1 MINRERHIVI
11 PIVMTRVNLMTIKA
25 CLPVVLILTA
35 GAVFGQDNWGGW
47 GWGTPGGGTVEGSW
61 AHGYADV
68 VRAAGEAEL
77 NNSIAAG
84 NYADARSKEIDNRLK
99 ATQTYFQMRDINK
112 QWTEA
117 NKTPA
122 LTQEE
127 AYRWAKA
134 LSPKRATSSQ
144 VDPVTGKILWP
155 IILTSAAYNQPRN
168 LLDSLFVSRATQG
181 ALNGDQFA
189 QVQQAHDAIL
199 ATMTANAKK
208 YSDMD
213 IIAAKNLIDSL
224 VYEAR
229 FPAG

>member
-1 MINRERHIVI
+1 
-11 PIVMTRVNLMTIKA
+11 MTIKT

-35 GAVFGQDNWGGW
+35 GTAFGQYYVNGGW
-47 GWGTPGGGTVEGSW
+47 GGYSGGGTVAGSY

-77 NNSIAAG
+77 NDSIAAG
-84 NYADARSKEIDNRLK
+84 NYADARSKDIDNKLK
-99 ATQTYFQMRDINK
+99 AEQTYFQMRDINK

-134 LSPKRATSSQ
+134 LAPKRATSSQ
-144 VDPVTGKILWP
+144 IDPVTGKILWP
-155 IILTSAAYNQPRN
+155 IILTSTAYQQPRDQ
-168 LLDSLFVSRATQG
+168 LDSLFAARATQG
-181 ALNGDQFA
+181 TLNGDQFA
-189 QVQQAHDAIL
+189 EVQQAHDQIL
-199 ATMTANAKK
+199 ATVTANAKK
-208 YSDMD
+208 YSDRD

>member
-1 MINRERHIVI
+1 MI
-11 PIVMTRVNLMTIKA
+11 IKT

-35 GAVFGQDNWGGW
+35 GTVFGQYFVNGGW
-47 GWGTPGGGTVEGSW
+47 GGGSSTVAGSW

-84 NYADARSKEIDNRLK
+84 NFADARSKEIDNRLK

-117 NKTPA
+117 NKTPP

-134 LSPKRATSSQ
+134 LAPKRPTSGQ
-144 VDPVTGKILWP
+144 LDPVTGKILWP
-155 IILTSAAYNQPRN
+155 IILRAAAYNDSRDQ
-168 LLDSLFVSRATQG
+168 LDSLFAARVTQG
-181 ALNGDQFA
+181 SLDGDQFA
-189 QVQQAHDAIL
+189 LVQQAHDNIM
-199 ATMTANAKK
+199 ATMTANAKS
-208 YSDMD
+208 YSSMD
-213 IIAAKNLIDSL
+213 IIGAKNLIDSL

>member
-1 MINRERHIVI
+1 
-11 PIVMTRVNLMTIKA
+11 MTIKT

-35 GAVFGQDNWGGW
+35 GTAFGQYYVNGGW
-47 GWGTPGGGTVEGSW
+47 GGYYGGGTVAGSY

-77 NNSIAAG
+77 NDSIAAG
-84 NYADARSKEIDNRLK
+84 NYADARSKDIDNKLK
-99 ATQTYFQMRDINK
+99 AEQTYFQMRDINK

-134 LSPKRATSSQ
+134 LAPKRATSSQ
-144 VDPVTGKILWP
+144 LDPVTGKILWP
-155 IILTSAAYNQPRN
+155 VILTATAYQQPRD
-168 LLDSLFVSRATQG
+168 LLDSLFAARATQG
-181 ALNGDQFA
+181 TLNGDQFVE
-189 QVQQAHDAIL
+189 VQQAHDEIL

-208 YSDMD
+208 YKDLD
-213 IIAAKNLIDSL
+213 IIAAKNMIDSL
-224 VYEAR
+224 AYEAR

>member
-1 MINRERHIVI
+1 
-11 PIVMTRVNLMTIKA
+11 MTIKT
-25 CLPVVLILTA
+25 CLPVVLILTVLTLT
-35 GAVFGQDNWGGW
+35 GGTVFGQYYVNGGWGGW
-47 GWGTPGGGTVEGSW
+47 GGGGTVAGSY

-77 NNSIAAG
+77 NDSIAAG
-84 NYADARSKEIDNRLK
+84 NYADARTKEIDNRLK
-99 ATQTYFQMRDINK
+99 ATQTYFQMRDLNK

-134 LSPKRATSSQ
+134 LAPKRATSSQ
-144 VDPVTGKILWP
+144 LDPVTGKILWP
-155 IILTSAAYNQPRN
+155 IILRSVAYKQPVDLIDALFAA
-168 LLDSLFVSRATQG
+168 RATQG
-181 ALNGDQFA
+181 TLDSDQFA
-189 QVQQAHDAIL
+189 QVQQAHDEIL

-208 YSDMD
+208 YKDMD

>member
-1 MINRERHIVI
+1 MI
-11 PIVMTRVNLMTIKA
+11 IKT

-35 GAVFGQDNWGGW
+35 GTVFGQYYVNGGW
-47 GWGTPGGGTVEGSW
+47 GGYSGGGTVAGSY

-77 NNSIAAG
+77 NDSIAAG

-99 ATQTYFQMRDINK
+99 AEQTYFQMRDLNK
-112 QWTEA
+112 KWTEA
-117 NKTPA
+117 NKTPP

-134 LSPKRATSSQ
+134 LAPKRPTSGQ
-144 VDPVTGKILWP
+144 LDPVTGKILWP
-155 IILTSAAYNQPRN
+155 IILRSAVYKDPVDQI
-168 LLDSLFVSRATQG
+168 DSLFAVRTTQG
-181 ALNGDQFA
+181 SLDGDQFA
-189 QVQQAHDAIL
+189 LVQKAHDDIM